1 MPTRTRNTLTKESS
15 QMKVL
20 VRESCTFSEPI
31 ATSSP
36 NVVKDIKPSGLLNMM
51 PINTMRSLEILG
63 EKVVKEEQFKK
74 EALEEEIERRSKLL
88 CLSVSPDVIYY
99 SCEEEKSNELE
110 RNNVDKKSKKQMEE
124 EFLMPPPPPSLSKK
138 ELKKAVKKTLNGV
151 DDVAASKPKQMR
163 TRSSSRLL
171 ARSNNSELFTQKNT
185 TSLVNDN
192 AFKTPETRGQ
202 LRRNLHNI
210 ATVTPGP
217 NVNAPQ
223 TVLRRPNPGETAI
236 SLSGSPLLV
245 ASELTSSIPQ
255 INIPLRDGRV
265 VAVLAKDGLN
275 PDDIPAIDPQTLSRL
290 KMLHD
295 FLGKL

>member
-1 MPTRTRNTLTKESS
+1 MPSRTRSTFAKEIS

-20 VRESCTFSEPI
+20 LRESCTFLEPI

-36 NVVKDIKPSGLLNMM
+36 NVGQDTKFSGLVNMM
-51 PINTMRSLEILG
+51 PIDHVALEMLG

-74 EALEEEIERRSKLL
+74 EALEEEIKRRSELL
-88 CLSVSPDVIYY
+88 RLSAGPNVLYY
-99 SCEEEKSNELE
+99 KCVDENASKPEKSNAGI
-110 RNNVDKKSKKQMEE
+110 KSNQLE
-124 EFLMPPPPPSLSKK
+124 EFLMPPPPSLSKK
-138 ELKKAVKKTLNGV
+138 GMKKAVKKPLSDSEETTV
-151 DDVAASKPKQMR
+151 PKIKQVR

-171 ARSNNSELFTQKNT
+171 ARTNNSESSMQKNKAP
-185 TSLVNDN
+185 LNDN
-192 AFKTPETRGQ
+192 AFKTPETKGL
-202 LRRNLHNI
+202 LRKNLHNI

-217 NVNAPQ
+217 NINAPQ
-223 TVLRRPNPGETAI
+223 TILRRPNPGETAI

-245 ASELTSSIPQ
+245 ASEQTSSIPQ

-275 PDDIPAIDPQTLSRL
+275 PDDIPVIDPQTLSRL
-290 KMLHD
+290 KMLHE